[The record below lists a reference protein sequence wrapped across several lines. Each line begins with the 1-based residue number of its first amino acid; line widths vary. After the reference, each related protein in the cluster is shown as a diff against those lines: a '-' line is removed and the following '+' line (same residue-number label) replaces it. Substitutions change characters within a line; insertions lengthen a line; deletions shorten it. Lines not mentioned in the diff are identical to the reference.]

1 MENNIRKL
9 RKMHNLTQ
17 IELAEKAS
25 VTRQTIIAIEKNKYD
40 PSLKLAFKIA
50 KLLKVPMEKIFI
62 LDGKNSNNW

>member
-1 MENNIRKL
+1 MENNIRKF
-9 RKMHNLTQ
+9 RKIHNLTQ
-17 IELAEKAS
+17 IELADKTN

-62 LDGKNSNNW
+62 LNDIGNNKR